1 MNILHLTHTDT
12 RFDNRILKE
21 IGALSDTKLYNI
33 LCIGVSSVERAAM
46 SNSIPDVKIRT
57 LRLISKMPK
66 WVPRPIRHTLM
77 LIELYLRFTLLG
89 IKHKPKIIH
98 CHDTMVLAIG
108 VFIKIISKSKLI
120 YDAHELESNKNGQ
133 SKILAKA
140 TLFIEK
146 LSWSYVDHL
155 ISVSDSIIEWY
166 NINLGV
172 KKSTLILNS
181 PIIKSSE
188 VKKVNYFHH
197 LYDIEHSKLVF
208 IYLGILGGGRGID
221 LILDA
226 FRDENIESHIV
237 FIGYGEFEKK
247 ISDIAK
253 IKKNIHLHEAVP
265 HEDVVSLVSNA
276 DVGLCLI
283 ENVSLS
289 DYYCLPNKLFEY
301 AFAGLP
307 ILTSDFPDIIKTVH
321 RYNLG
326 KVCSGSLNSIHCT
339 IKEIEMKPL
348 KRLSAD
354 LTELGW
360 QKQAERL
367 INAYRIILNH

>member
-21 IGALSDTKLYNI
+21 IGALTDTKLYNI
-33 LCIGVSSVERAAM
+33 LCLGVSSVERAAM
-46 SNSIPDVKIRT
+46 SNSIPDAKIRT
-57 LRLISKMPK
+57 LRLITKMPK
-66 WVPRPIRHTLM
+66 WVPRSIRHLIM
-77 LIELYLRFTLLG
+77 LIELYLRFTVLG
-89 IKHKPKIIH
+89 IRHKPKIIH

-172 KKSTLILNS
+172 KKSTIILNS
-181 PIIKSSE
+181 PIIKSSAE
-188 VKKVNYFHH
+188 KKVNYFHH

-208 IYLGILGGGRGID
+208 IYLGILGRGRGID

-226 FRDENIESHIV
+226 FCDENIESHIV
-237 FIGYGEFEKK
+237 FVGYGEFEKK

-253 IKKNIHLHEAVP
+253 IKNNIHLHEAVP
-265 HEDVVSLVSNA
+265 HEDVVSLVANA
-276 DVGLCLI
+276 DVGFCLI

-307 ILTSDFPDIIKTVH
+307 ILTSDFPDLSKLVN

-326 KVCSGSLNSIHCT
+326 KVCSLNLRALICI
-339 IKEIEMKPL
+339 IKEMESYPL

-360 QKQAERL
+360 QRQGEKL
-367 INAYRIILNH
+367 ISAYSIILNH

>member
-33 LCIGVSSVERAAM
+33 LCIGVASDERAAM
-46 SNSIPDVKIRT
+46 SKSIPDAKIRT
-57 LRLISKMPK
+57 LSLITKMPK

-77 LIELYLRFTLLG
+77 FTELYLRFTVLG
-89 IKHKPKIIH
+89 IRHKPKIIH

-108 VFIKIISKSKLI
+108 VIIKIISKSKLI

-140 TLFIEK
+140 TLYIEK
-146 LSWSYVDHL
+146 ACWSYVDHL

-166 NINLGV
+166 NNNLGA

-181 PIIKSSE
+181 PLIKSSE
-188 VKKVNYFHH
+188 VKKGNYFHD
-197 LYDIEHSKLVF
+197 LYDIEPSKSVF
-208 IYLGILGGGRGID
+208 IYLGILGRGRGID
-221 LILDA
+221 LILEA
-226 FRDENIESHIV
+226 FCDENIESHIV
-237 FIGYGEFEKK
+237 FVGYGEFEKK
-247 ISDIAK
+247 IFDIAQ
-253 IKKNIHLHEAVP
+253 IENNIHLHEAVP
-265 HEDVVSLVSNA
+265 HEDVVSLVASA

-307 ILTSDFPDIIKTVH
+307 ILTSDFPDITKMVH
-321 RYNLG
+321 KYNLG
-326 KVCSGSLNSIHCT
+326 KVCSVSSKSILST

-348 KRLSAD
+348 DRPSSD

-360 QKQAERL
+360 HKQVERL
-367 INAYRIILNH
+367 IHSYDMNLNN

>member
-66 WVPRPIRHTLM
+66 WLPRPIRHTLM

-181 PIIKSSE
+181 PVIKPSE

>member
-33 LCIGVSSVERAAM
+33 LCIGVASVERAAM
-46 SNSIPDVKIRT
+46 SNSIPDAKILT
-57 LRLISKMPK
+57 LSLITKMPK

-77 LIELYLRFTLLG
+77 LTELYLRFTVLG
-89 IKHKPKIIH
+89 IRHKAKIVH
-98 CHDTMVLAIG
+98 CHDTMVLGIG
-108 VFIKIISKSKLI
+108 VIIKLISKSKLI

-133 SKILAKA
+133 SKILSKA
-140 TLFIEK
+140 TLYIEK
-146 LSWSYVDHL
+146 ACWSYVDHL

-166 NINLGV
+166 NDNLGA

-181 PIIKSSE
+181 PLIKSSE
-188 VKKVNYFHH
+188 VKKGNYFHH
-197 LYDIEHSKLVF
+197 LYDIKPSKLVF
-208 IYLGILGGGRGID
+208 IYLGILGRGRGID
-221 LILDA
+221 LILEA
-226 FRDENIESHIV
+226 FCDEKIESHIV
-237 FIGYGEFEKK
+237 FVGYGEFEKK
-247 ISDIAK
+247 IFDIAQ
-253 IKKNIHLHEAVP
+253 IENNIHLHEAVP
-265 HEDVVSLVSNA
+265 HEDVVSLVASA

-307 ILTSDFPDIIKTVH
+307 ILTSDFPDITKMVH

-326 KVCSGSLNSIHCT
+326 KVCSVSSKSILST

-348 KRLSAD
+348 DRPSSD

-360 QKQAERL
+360 HKQAERL
-367 INAYRIILNH
+367 IHSYGMNLNN